1 MVGQTLFYSKCER
14 FACLGWAQTL
24 ERPGFRVVGTPTEFE
39 PMPFRLAHLAWLIL
53 LLQFTAWPAL
63 PVAADDWPDWQRAPE
78 LHPGIRLAQT
88 NVREPRPLWVHAVNI
103 DLRTPG
109 LRFHTTPRA
118 RGWEENK
125 RETIR
130 QTTRDFL
137 RASRKTDK
145 PLVFAVN
152 ADGFSPWPAPWN
164 MPTPTNL
171 GGLAVS
177 DGVVVS
183 PATSSPSLMIA
194 TSGTAS
200 IAVTT
205 ARTKIDGVRLAVS
218 GFGLCLRDGIP
229 QPSGEDLHPR
239 SGIGLSEDGRR
250 LFVIA
255 IDGRRASRQGATT
268 HELGQ
273 WMKRC
278 GANDA
283 INMDGGGS
291 TTLAWW
297 NPMLAGDDKTELINT
312 PVGNGAKYETPLAE
326 LIYVPTERANGNNL
340 GVYYTD

>member
-1 MVGQTLFYSKCER
+1 MPLLHRSSFSLLVV
-14 FACLGWAQTL
+14 
-24 ERPGFRVVGTPTEFE
+24 GFRRF
-39 PMPFRLAHLAWLIL
+39 AWLIL
-53 LLQFTAWPAL
+53 LLQLTARSAL
-63 PVAADDWPDWQRAPE
+63 PLAADDWPDWQQAPE

-88 NVREPRPLWVHAVNI
+88 NVREPRPMWIHAVKI

-109 LRFHTTPRA
+109 LRFCTTPRA
-118 RGWEENK
+118 DRWDENK

-137 RASRKTDK
+137 MDSAKTDQS
-145 PLVFAVN
+145 LVFAVN
-152 ADGFSPWPAPWN
+152 ADWFSPWPAPWN
-164 MPTPTNL
+164 MPMPTDL
-171 GGLAVS
+171 GGLAIS

-183 PATSSPSLMIA
+183 PASGSPSLMIA
-194 TSGTAS
+194 KSGVAS

-205 ARTKIDGVRLAVS
+205 AQTRIDDLQVAVS

-229 QPSGEDLHPR
+229 QPSEDDLHPR
-239 SGIGLSEDGRR
+239 TGIGLSEDGEQ

-255 IDGRRASRQGATT
+255 IDGRRFSRQGATT

-278 GANDA
+278 GADDA

-312 PVGNGAKYETPLAE
+312 PVGNGEKYETPLAE
-326 LIYVPTERANGNNL
+326 LVYVPTERTNGNNF